1 MTTSSLPCISGK
13 GKPLFGFPTRFGI
26 MPQCSVPGCTQQ
38 GGHKFPNDSLLRKA
52 WIIAIKRDHPGKKG
66 KMWIPCQ
73 TARVCHSHFKDDDFV
88 AKNFYGNYING
99 KKCCFHINVM

>member
-1 MTTSSLPCISGK
+1 
-13 GKPLFGFPTRFGI
+13 

-99 KKCCFHINVM
+99 KKCCFHINVMSNNCCCVDFYFFTKTTSPHQL